1 MPHFALCRCWPR
13 FILCFYWGLIGCI
26 DSSAL
31 PKNRQPVPELSQEA
45 ASDLV
50 HQLRSLR
57 LSSDV
62 YVEFELESLPR
73 NAPTRRSRGWLAWS
87 WSNGQLMQRI
97 ALLPAQSH
105 ARDLPMQEWIL
116 HGGSDFNA
124 WSRSNSQSFEPI
136 VGSELLR
143 PLTPHGLFS
152 VFDFLMPYIHWSNF
166 SYDGAGRLKSREV
179 HYIDLLASPSN
190 PLNLLVPRVRLALDA
205 RYAVPL
211 FVKRYDFEGNVQ
223 WEQKIESIQ
232 KLDGQ
237 YVPKQYLMKSI
248 SSGDRERFVMRTVQ
262 LKGPLDAQL
271 FDPYL
276 PASMPQ

>member
-1 MPHFALCRCWPR
+1 MGG
-13 FILCFYWGLIGCI
+13 FICCI

-45 ASDLV
+45 ASNLV

-87 WSNGQLMQRI
+87 WSDGGLMQRL
-97 ALLPAQSH
+97 ALLPAAGGAQN
-105 ARDLPMQEWIL
+105 LPTQEWIL
-116 HGGSDFNA
+116 HNGIASQA
-124 WSRSNSQSFEPI
+124 WTRKKTQPFKLI
-136 VGSELLR
+136 DGIDLLQ

-152 VFDFLMPYIHWSNF
+152 VFDFLMPYIHWPNF

-179 HYIDLLASPSN
+179 HYIDLLAPPSSP
-190 PLNLLVPRVRLALDA
+190 LDLMVPRVRLALDA

-211 FVKRYDFEGNVQ
+211 SVKRYDIDGKVQ

-237 YVPKQYLMKSI
+237 YVPKQYLIKSI
-248 SSGDRERFVMRTVQ
+248 SSGDRERFVMRAMKLQT
-262 LKGPLDAQL
+262 PLEPQL
-271 FDPYL
+271 FDPDL